1 MGPRSASSHYSSS
14 PKQSDHSSRSAGSR
28 HNSTTESRLFRLQY
42 DLKKLAPNQSILI
55 RIRGLE
61 KSMSAAEIKELLE
74 PYGQIVDVTIERPE
88 SSSMSYADVR
98 LKVRK
103 PDIDSI
109 QAANIGGSSL
119 DMEIITPTR
128 NRYTTDMV
136 AQKLELGL
144 KLAQDTFCSEFV
156 ATANVV
162 VQFQHQRRCIK
173 IMFDRYFKDTT
184 IQYHV
189 EMKFQD
195 MDKGS
200 IQVDTLGDVAAVTI
214 HLRYPP
220 TYWRYDPNMDNQ
232 DDSKWSVNSC
242 LRRVVDIPNEN
253 GEFTNKGKTNG
264 TTQGRPPVEPNPS
277 NLWAKLGK
285 WTVIRFIV
293 DQESAHQLDTF
304 NTQCREFNL
313 LTQTLSPLPPIVTQQ
328 GQGGVGPLMT
338 ASLNKLPFE
347 TRYMLESALS
357 FNYIV
362 DYELTPEV
370 IKMLSSVEPIK
381 AATILELIVAS
392 RERVWNLQDY
402 LRREEQ
408 KLARISTRP
417 RIVPSQCVFL
427 RKVIVTPTTMYLQP
441 PTVETSN
448 RIIRHYSHLSDY
460 FLRIEYS
467 DEGNNKLWSRDA
479 SSNMNNAIFNRVFTT
494 LTDGI
499 KIGDRVYEFLA
510 FSASQLRDN
519 AAWFFCSKEG
529 KETPDTIRN
538 WMGDFSHIKSIAKY
552 GARMGQCFSST
563 RDITRLRSTD
573 VEMIDDI
580 EHHDQNFSDGCGRIS
595 EDLARMIG
603 IELEKETTPSAFQI
617 RLGGAKGVLVK
628 DAALKGN
635 RVQIRPSMKKFDV
648 AHYVLEVIKTSS
660 FIPSFLNRQ
669 IIILLTS
676 LGVPEK
682 ACIRVLKF
690 GFVALIGINYYSI
703 FINHIVLRIDR
714 QQVIWDL
721 KGNMVR
727 DLNMIQTDDMM
738 AIKLLIQNWDEGGT
752 SKMLVSMIRAGFL
765 QRQDPFVKNLLTLFR
780 QQMLEELSKKARVYV
795 PQGAYLLGVCD
806 ETGDLE
812 EGEIFIQVS
821 SVENPSKWR
830 VIEGDCVVVRCP
842 CFHPGD
848 VRVVRAV
855 KCPSL
860 SHLHDVVVF
869 NTKGRRGIP
878 SMCSGGDLDGDDFTV
893 IWDPNIVS
901 NVLEMPPMDYSGPE
915 AAPAS
920 DVTIRDILKFFVQYA
935 VSDNL
940 GLIAN
945 AHLAQSDWLN
955 EGPKHQ
961 KCLRLA
967 QLHSDAVDFPKSGKP
982 AEITPDL
989 RPKKYPDFM
998 EKAPDRTYKSKRVI
1012 GRIYRECAGTES
1024 FVPKDYRQSF
1034 NEAMLIEGYEDY
1046 MRDGMVQKAL
1056 YDQELKSLMN
1066 QYGVK
1071 SDLEVVSGF
1080 ITGVDIITNK
1090 REYEIRRSIVRAF
1103 TAIRTRF
1110 RLELEQEFYAPDA
1123 KVVPPSNIP
1132 FLERKA
1138 AAWYAVCYQNL
1149 QPGQPYTFC
1158 WIAWDI
1164 LCRIASRFRGTMME
1178 NDGGFG
1184 FGEDEDFVDGLD
1196 GRDIVEEPPHPP
1208 RVEIADHLGL
1218 CTIGP
1223 EVDDDLL
1230 STALKF

>member
-1 MGPRSASSHYSSS
+1 MEHRYTSSQYSSS
-14 PKQSDHSSRSAGSR
+14 PQQYDPSNYSSGPRNGSR
-28 HNSTTESRLFRLQY
+28 AEARRIKFQQDLARLRP
-42 DLKKLAPNQSILI
+42 DQSILI
-55 RIRGLE
+55 RIHNLDDKVR
-61 KSMSAAEIKELLE
+61 AADMRKLLE
-74 PYGQIVDVTIERPE
+74 PYGQIVDVTIENPE
-88 SSSMSYADVR
+88 TSSSSFANVW

-103 PDIDSI
+103 PDIDKIKLASL
-109 QAANIGGSSL
+109 GGNSL
-119 DMEIITPTR
+119 DMEIKT
-128 NRYTTDMV
+128 NRDRYLPDMV

-144 KLAQDTFCSEFV
+144 KLAQNIFCSEFV
-156 ATANVV
+156 ATHNVV
-162 VQFQHQRRCIK
+162 VQFQHHRRCIK
-173 IMFDRYFKDTT
+173 IMFDRPFKDTT

-195 MDKGS
+195 MNKGS
-200 IQVDTLGDVAAVTI
+200 IQVDPVDSGAAVTI

-220 TYWRYDPNMDNQ
+220 TYWRYDPNMDNL
-232 DDSKWSVNSC
+232 DASKWSVNSC
-242 LRRVVDIPNEN
+242 LRRVVDIPKED
-253 GEFTNKGKTNG
+253 GEFMNKGNRTNG
-264 TTQGRPPVEPNPS
+264 AQGRPPIEPNPS

-285 WTVIRFIV
+285 WTVIRFTV
-293 DQESAHQLDTF
+293 GDESNHQLDTF
-304 NTQCREFNL
+304 MSKCKEFNL
-313 LTQTLSPLPPIVTQQ
+313 FAHSLAPIPPIITQH
-328 GQGGVGPLMT
+328 GQGNVSKEIT
-338 ASLNKLPFE
+338 ASLSKLPFE

-362 DYELTPEV
+362 DYDLTPEV
-370 IKMLSSVEPIK
+370 IEILNSVEPVK
-381 AATILELIVAS
+381 AATMLELIVAS

-417 RIVPSQCVFL
+417 RIVPAQCVYL
-427 RKVIVTPTTMYLQP
+427 RKVIITPTTMYLQP

-448 RIIRHYSHLSDY
+448 RIIRQYSPLSDY
-460 FLRIEYS
+460 FLRVEYS

-479 SSNMNNAIFNRVFTT
+479 SSSQNNAIFNRVFTT

-519 AAWFFCSKEG
+519 AAWFFCSKAG

-563 RDITRLRSTD
+563 RDIARLRSTD

-580 EHHDQNFSDGCGRIS
+580 EHNDHNFSDGCGRIS
-595 EDLARMIG
+595 EDLARIIG

-617 RLGGAKGVLVK
+617 RLGGAKGVLVM
-628 DAALKGN
+628 DSSLKGN

-682 ACIRVLKF
+682 VIMNLK
-690 GFVALIGINYYSI
+690 AS
-703 FINHIVLRIDR
+703 
-714 QQVIWDL
+714 
-721 KGNMVR
+721 MVR
-727 DLNMIQTDDMM
+727 DLNMIQHDDMM
-738 AIKLLIQNWDEGGT
+738 AIKMLIQNWDEEGT
-752 SKMLVSMIRAGFL
+752 SKMLVTMIRAGFL
-765 QRQDPFVKNLLTLFR
+765 QRQDPFIKNLLTLFR

-812 EGEIFIQVS
+812 EGEIFVQVS
-821 SVENPSKWR
+821 SVEIPSKWK
-830 VIEGDCVVVRCP
+830 VIEGDCIVVRCP

-893 IWDPNIVS
+893 IWDPNIVK
-901 NVLEMPPMDYSGPE
+901 NVMEMPPMDYSGRE
-915 AAPAS
+915 AALTN

-945 AHLAQSDWLN
+945 AHLALSDQLQG
-955 EGPKHQ
+955 GPKNQ
-961 KCLRLA
+961 KCIRLA

-998 EKAPDRTYKSKRVI
+998 EKAADRTYPSTRVL
-1012 GRIYRECAGTES
+1012 GRIYRECSKTES
-1024 FVPKDYRQSF
+1024 FVPQDYRQSF
-1034 NEAMLIEGYEDY
+1034 NEAMLIEGYQDY
-1046 MRDGMVQKAL
+1046 VKDGFVQKAL

-1080 ITGVDIITNK
+1080 IMGVDIITNK
-1090 REYEIRRSIVRAF
+1090 REYEIRRSIIRAF
-1103 TAIRTRF
+1103 TTIKNRF
-1110 RLELEQEFYAPDA
+1110 RVELEQEFYAPDA
-1123 KVVPPSNIP
+1123 KVVPPSNSP
-1132 FLERKA
+1132 LLEKKA

-1164 LCRIASRFRGTMME
+1164 LCRIANRVRGPMLNNGGGLGGVGAME
-1178 NDGGFG
+1178 N
-1184 FGEDEDFVDGLD
+1184 EEDFVDRLD
-1196 GRDIVEEPPHPP
+1196 GQDIVEEPPHPP
-1208 RVEIADHLGL
+1208 RIEIVDNQGMR
-1218 CTIGP
+1218 TIGP
-1223 EVDDDLL
+1223 EVDDDML
-1230 STALKF
+1230 SQALKF

>member
-1 MGPRSASSHYSSS
+1 MAR
-14 PKQSDHSSRSAGSR
+14 R
-28 HNSTTESRLFRLQY
+28 HMSKNEARRQKFGL
-42 DLKKLAPNQSILI
+42 DIKEIAPNQSILI
-55 RIRGLE
+55 RIHNLDENVVASELR
-61 KSMSAAEIKELLE
+61 KLLE
-74 PYGQIVDVTIERPE
+74 PYGQLVDVNIEHSD
-88 SSSMSYADVR
+88 SSSVSYAYVR
-98 LKVRK
+98 IKVRK
-103 PDIDSI
+103 PDIDNI
-109 QAANIGGSSL
+109 VTANLGGQIL
-119 DMEIITPTR
+119 DMEILPTPR
-128 NRYTTDMV
+128 DRPMTDMLV
-136 AQKLELGL
+136 SKLELGL
-144 KLAQDTFCSEFV
+144 KLTPNTFCSEFV
-156 ATANVV
+156 TTTEVS

-173 IMFDRYFKDTT
+173 IMFDRHFTDAT
-184 IQYHV
+184 IQYHI

-200 IQVDTLGDVAAVTI
+200 IQVDTIDDTATVTI
-214 HLRYPP
+214 QLRYPP

-232 DDSKWSVNSC
+232 DESKWSVNSC
-242 LRRVVDIPNEN
+242 LRRVVFIPNE
-253 GEFTNKGKTNG
+253 GEPFTNKPHKSNG
-264 TTQGRPPVEPNPS
+264 GPRPVEPNPPD
-277 NLWAKLGK
+277 LWAKLGK
-285 WTVIRFIV
+285 WTVIRFTV
-293 DQESAHQLDTF
+293 GPESANQLHEF
-304 NTQCREFNL
+304 NSRCKEFNL
-313 LTQTLSPLPPIVTQQ
+313 LAQSITPLPPITTQQ
-328 GQGGVGPLMT
+328 AQSINGPAL
-338 ASLNKLPFE
+338 ALSLKKLPFE

-362 DYELTPEV
+362 DYDNTPEV
-370 IKMLSSVEPIK
+370 IEILNNIEPIK

-392 RERVWNLQDY
+392 RERVWNVQEY

-408 KLARISTRP
+408 KLVKTSIRP
-417 RIVPSQCVFL
+417 RIVPAQCVYL
-427 RKVIVTPTTMYLQP
+427 RKVIITPTTMYLQP

-448 RIIRHYSHLSDY
+448 RIIRHYAHLSDY
-460 FLRIEYS
+460 FLRVEYS

-479 SSNMNNAIFNRVFTT
+479 TSNQNNAIYNRVYST

-499 KIGDRVYEFLA
+499 MIGDRVYEFLA

-519 AAWFFCSKEG
+519 AAWFFCSKAG
-529 KETPDTIRN
+529 KETPDSIRN
-538 WMGDFSHIKSIAKY
+538 WMGDFSHIRSIAKY

-563 RDITRLRSTD
+563 RDIIRLRSSD

-580 EHHDQNFSDGCGRIS
+580 EHFRHNFSDGCGRIS

-628 DAALKGN
+628 DSSLKGN
-635 RVQIRPSMKKFDV
+635 RVQIRPSMKKFDA

-682 ACIRVLKF
+682 
-690 GFVALIGINYYSI
+690 
-703 FINHIVLRIDR
+703 
-714 QQVIWDL
+714 VIMDL
-721 KGNMVR
+721 KSSMVR
-727 DLNMIQTDDMM
+727 DLDMIQNNDMM
-738 AIKLLIQNWDEGGT
+738 AIKMLIQNWDEGGT
-752 SKMLVSMIRAGFL
+752 SKMLVAMIRAGFL

-812 EGEIFIQVS
+812 EGEIFVQVS

-860 SHLHDVVVF
+860 NHLHDVVVF
-869 NTKGRRGIP
+869 NTKGRRSIA

-893 IWDPNIVS
+893 IWDPNIV
-901 NVLEMPPMDYSGPE
+901 NKVEEMAPMDYSGSE
-915 AAPAS
+915 ISPAN
-920 DVTIRDILKFFVQYA
+920 DITIKDIMKFFVRYA

-945 AHLAQSDWLN
+945 AHLALSDQLPG
-955 EGPKHQ
+955 GPKHK

-998 EKAPDRTYKSKRVI
+998 EKSADRSYASQRVI
-1012 GRIYRECAGTES
+1012 GRIYRECAKTES

-1034 NEAMLIEGYEDY
+1034 NEAILIEGYEEY
-1046 MRDGMVQKAL
+1046 LENAFLQKML

-1066 QYGVK
+1066 QYGVQ

-1080 ITGVDIITNK
+1080 IMGVDIITNK

-1103 TAIRTRF
+1103 GIIRARF
-1110 RLELEQEFYAPDA
+1110 RLELEQEFYAPDS
-1123 KVVPPSNIP
+1123 KVVPPSNVP
-1132 FLERKA
+1132 HLERKA
-1138 AAWYAVCYQNL
+1138 AAWYAACYQDL

-1158 WIAWDI
+1158 WIGWDI
-1164 LCRIASRFRGTMME
+1164 LCRIAGRVKS
-1178 NDGGFG
+1178 N
-1184 FGEDEDFVDGLD
+1184 GEGAGLTGLDDDDEDFVDDMD
-1196 GRDIVEEPPHPP
+1196 GQEIIEEQVHSP
-1208 RVEIADHLGL
+1208 RVEITDHKGIRF
-1218 CTIGP
+1218 IGP
-1223 EVDDDLL
+1223 EVDDTSL
-1230 STALKF
+1230 SSALEF

>member
-1 MGPRSASSHYSSS
+1 MVTSPSAIIS
-14 PKQSDHSSRSAGSR
+14 PSAGSSSLSPSPISGSPTMR
-28 HNSTTESRLFRLQY
+28 PRYASSQSDRSSHSPGRRKSATAESRRARLQN
-42 DLKKLAPNQSILI
+42 DLQNLVPDQSIVV
-55 RIRGLE
+55 RIRGLQ
-61 KSMSAAEIKELLE
+61 KSMPAAEIKKLLE
-74 PYGQIVDVTIERPE
+74 PYGQIVDVTIEHPE
-88 SSSMSYADVR
+88 SSSMSIAFVR

-103 PDIDSI
+103 PDIDNI
-109 QAANIGGSSL
+109 KTANIGGRSL
-119 DMEIITPTR
+119 DMEITHTR
-128 NRYTTDMV
+128 DRYMTDIV

-156 ATANVV
+156 ATTNVV

-173 IMFDRYFKDTT
+173 IMFDRRFKDTT

-200 IQVDTLGDVAAVTI
+200 IQVDTLGNTAPVTI

-242 LRRVVDIPNEN
+242 LRRVVDIPKED
-253 GEFTNKGKTNG
+253 GEFTNKGKTSG

-285 WTVIRFIV
+285 WTVIRFTIG
-293 DQESAHQLDTF
+293 QESAHQLDTF
-304 NTQCREFNL
+304 NTRCKEFNL
-313 LTQTLSPLPPIVTQQ
+313 LAQSPAPLSPIVTQQ
-328 GQGGVGPLMT
+328 GQDNDGLQTT

-362 DYELTPEV
+362 EYDLTPEV
-370 IKMLSSVEPIK
+370 IKMLNSVESIK
-381 AATILELIVAS
+381 AATMLELIVAS

-402 LRREEQ
+402 LRHEER

-417 RIVPSQCVFL
+417 RIVPAQCVFL
-427 RKVIVTPTTMYLQP
+427 RKVIITPTTMYLQP

-460 FLRIEYS
+460 FLRVEYS

-499 KIGDRVYEFLA
+499 MIGDRVYEFLA

-529 KETPDTIRN
+529 KETPDTIRK

-563 RDITRLRSTD
+563 RDIARLRATD

-580 EHHDQNFSDGCGRIS
+580 EHNDHNFSDGCGRIS

-628 DAALKGN
+628 DATLKDN

-676 LGVPEK
+676 LGVPEE
-682 ACIRVLKF
+682 
-690 GFVALIGINYYSI
+690 
-703 FINHIVLRIDR
+703 
-714 QQVIWDL
+714 VIWNL
-721 KGNMVR
+721 KENMVQ
-727 DLNMIQTDDMM
+727 DLNMIQSDDMM

-752 SKMLVSMIRAGFL
+752 SKMLVTMIRAGFL

-830 VIEGDCVVVRCP
+830 VVEGDCVVVRCP

-893 IWDPNIVS
+893 IWDPKIVK
-901 NVLEMPPMDYSGPE
+901 NVMELPPMDYSGRE

-945 AHLAQSDWLN
+945 AHLAQSDQLPQ
-955 EGPKHQ
+955 GPKHQ

-998 EKAPDRTYKSKRVI
+998 EKALDRSYPSIRVI
-1012 GRIYRECAGTES
+1012 GRIYRECAKTES
-1024 FVPKDYRQSF
+1024 FIPKDYRQSF
-1034 NEAMLIEGYEDY
+1034 NEAMLIEGYEDFVQ
-1046 MRDGMVQKAL
+1046 DGMMQKAL

-1080 ITGVDIITNK
+1080 IQGVDIITNK
-1090 REYEIRRSIVRAF
+1090 REYEIRRSIIRAF
-1103 TAIRTRF
+1103 TAIRARF

-1158 WIAWDI
+1158 WIAWDV
-1164 LCRIASRFRGTMME
+1164 LCRVASRVRGPVPD
-1178 NDGGFG
+1178 NGGASGFG
-1184 FGEDEDFVDGLD
+1184 GDEDDFVDVLD
-1196 GRDIVEEPPHPP
+1196 GHDIVEEPPHSP
-1208 RVEIADHLGL
+1208 RVKIVDHQGL
-1218 CTIGP
+1218 RTIGS

-1230 STALKF
+1230 STALMF

>member
-1 MGPRSASSHYSSS
+1 MASCNVSSQCLGSSQQSDRSNSSGPRH
-14 PKQSDHSSRSAGSR
+14 H
-28 HNSTTESRLFRLQY
+28 STTEACRARFQH
-42 DLKKLAPNQSILI
+42 DLEELVPDQSILI
-55 RIRGLE
+55 RIRGLD
-61 KSMSAAEIKELLE
+61 KSIKAVDIRKLLE
-74 PYGQIVDVTIERPE
+74 SYSQIVDVTIEHTENASLSR
-88 SSSMSYADVR
+88 ACVR
-98 LKVRK
+98 LKVRL
-103 PDIDSI
+103 PQIDHI
-109 QAANIGGSSL
+109 MTANIDGRPL
-119 DMEIITPTR
+119 DMEIVANSRDR
-128 NRYTTDMV
+128 NKTDMA
-136 AQKLELGL
+136 AQRLELGL
-144 KLAQDTFCSEFV
+144 KLAQEFV
-156 ATANVV
+156 ATTNVV

-173 IMFDRYFKDTT
+173 ITFDRRFKDTT

-200 IQVDTLGDVAAVTI
+200 IQVDTAGDVSAVTI

-220 TYWRYDPNMDNQ
+220 TYWRYDPNMDNL
-232 DDSKWSVNSC
+232 DDTKWSVNSC
-242 LRRVVDIPNEN
+242 LRRVVDIPMED

-264 TTQGRPPVEPNPS
+264 AQGRPPVEPNPS

-285 WTVIRFIV
+285 WTVIRFTV
-293 DQESAHQLDTF
+293 EESADKLETF
-304 NTQCREFNL
+304 NSRCKEFNL
-313 LTQTLSPLPPIVTQQ
+313 LAQSSTPLPPIVTQQ
-328 GQGGVGPLMT
+328 EQGRVGYPI
-338 ASLNKLPFE
+338 AVSLNQLPFE

-362 DYELTPEV
+362 DYDLTPEV
-370 IKMLSSVEPIK
+370 IRILSSIEPIK
-381 AATILELIVAS
+381 SATMLELIVAS

-408 KLARISTRP
+408 KLTKISTRP

-427 RKVIVTPTTMYLQP
+427 RKVIITPTTMYLQP

-460 FLRIEYS
+460 FLRVEYS
-467 DEGNNKLWSRDA
+467 DEGNNKLWSKDA
-479 SSNMNNAIFNRVFTT
+479 SSSQNNAIFNRVFTT

-499 KIGDRVYEFLA
+499 MIGDRVYDFLA

-519 AAWFFCSKEG
+519 AAWFFCSKGG

-580 EHHDQNFSDGCGRIS
+580 EHNDHNFSDGCGRIS
-595 EDLARMIG
+595 EDLAKMIG

-617 RLGGAKGVLVK
+617 RLGGAKGVLVI
-628 DAALKGN
+628 DAALKDN
-635 RVQIRPSMKKFDV
+635 RVQIRPSMKKFEV
-648 AHYVLEVIKTSS
+648 EHYVLEVIKTSS

-676 LGVPEK
+676 LGVNEK
-682 ACIRVLKF
+682 
-690 GFVALIGINYYSI
+690 
-703 FINHIVLRIDR
+703 
-714 QQVIWDL
+714 VIWDL
-721 KGNMVR
+721 KESMVKK
-727 DLNMIQTDDMM
+727 LNLIQTDDLM
-738 AIKLLIQNWDEGGT
+738 AIKMLIENWDEGGT
-752 SKMLVSMIRAGFL
+752 SKMLVTMIRAGFL

-780 QQMLEELSKKARVYV
+780 HQVLEELSKKARVAV

-812 EGEIFIQVS
+812 EGEIFVQVS

-848 VRVVRAV
+848 IRVVRAV

-893 IWDPNIVS
+893 IWDPNIVKS
-901 NVLEMPPMDYSGPE
+901 VMELPPMDYSSRE

-945 AHLAQSDWLN
+945 AHLAQSDQLTG
-955 EGPKHQ
+955 GPKHQ

-998 EKAPDRTYKSKRVI
+998 EKAVDRTYTSRRVI
-1012 GRIYRECAGTES
+1012 GRIYRECAMSEP
-1024 FVPKDYRQSF
+1024 FIPKDYRQSF

-1046 MRDGMVQKAL
+1046 MEDGMVQKSL

-1080 ITGVDIITNK
+1080 IQGVDIITNK
-1090 REYEIRRSIVRAF
+1090 REYQIRKSIIRGF

-1110 RLELEQEFYAPDA
+1110 RLELEQEFYASDA
-1123 KVVPPSNIP
+1123 KVVPPNNIP

-1149 QPGQPYTFC
+1149 QPGHPYTFC
-1158 WIAWDI
+1158 WIGWDI
-1164 LCRIASRFRGTMME
+1164 LCRIANRVRGPILDNGDIMF
-1178 NDGGFG
+1178 GG
-1184 FGEDEDFVDGLD
+1184 GEEDFVDGLD
-1196 GRDIVEEPPHPP
+1196 GQDIVEEPPHPP
-1208 RVEIADHLGL
+1208 RVDIVDHQGL
-1218 CTIGP
+1218 RTIGP
-1223 EVDDDLL
+1223 EVDDDML